1 MVFYFI
7 FVNELKNHYVS
18 HEQIFRELCDRNFV
32 FWLTAK
38 KSSFSKNI
46 IFSFCLCCTIIEE
59 IFRHEDNS

>member
-18 HEQIFRELCDRNFV
+18 HEQMFRKLCDRNPV

-38 KSSFSKNI
+38 KLNFSKNVN
-46 IFSFCLCCTIIEE
+46 FSFLPML
-59 IFRHEDNS
+59 HNY